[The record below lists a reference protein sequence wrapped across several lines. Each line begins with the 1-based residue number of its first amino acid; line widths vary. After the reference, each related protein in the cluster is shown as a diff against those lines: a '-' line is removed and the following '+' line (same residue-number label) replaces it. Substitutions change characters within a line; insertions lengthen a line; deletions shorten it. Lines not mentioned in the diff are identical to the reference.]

1 MQLKS
6 KSEINILSAEFLEN
20 KALYPSVIHCCYYGC
35 FQLMK
40 YRLCHDFNLGYEDI
54 NSKVQSS
61 KMSEH
66 TCVRNEFVS
75 KIKNT
80 IDKRNFDNLVKD
92 LYTFRVQSDYKPIQI
107 GCTDSKNARSKA
119 DEIITI
125 IKNTHND

>member
-40 YRLCHDFNLGYEDI
+40 YRLCHDFKLGYEDI
-54 NSKVQSS
+54 NSEVQSS

-66 TCVRNEFVS
+66 TYVRREFVS
-75 KIKNT
+75 KIKKT
-80 IDKRNFDNLVKD
+80 IDKLIFDRLVKD
-92 LYTFRVQSDYKPIQI
+92 LYAFRVQSDYKPIEI
-107 GCTDSKNARSKA
+107 GSTESKNARSKA

-125 IKNTHND
+125 IKSTHND